1 ADGKARAHL
10 LTAEQE
16 LERVGHIARQT
27 LGYYRDTGA
36 PSEIHLHEL
45 LENVLEVYRAKLISG
60 GLTVEKRFDD
70 LQKITVSRGEM
81 LQVLSNLVTNAMDAM
96 RGGGILSLS
105 ARKVLG
111 PSGDGIQVTIRDTGT
126 GIKQEN
132 LEQIF
137 EPFFT
142 TKGNSGTGI
151 GLWIARQLVERRG
164 GQISVASSTDPG
176 KSGTTITIL
185 IPLVIPASRLLAEL
199 E

>member
-1 ADGKARAHL
+1 
-10 LTAEQE
+10 
-16 LERVGHIARQT
+16 
-27 LGYYRDTGA
+27 
-36 PSEIHLHEL
+36 

-142 TKGNSGTGI
+142 TKGNLGTGI

-164 GQISVASSTDPG
+164 GQISVSSSTEIG
-176 KSGTTITIL
+176 SSGTSVTVFV
-185 IPLVIPASRLLAEL
+185 PFAPPASGIALGVQ
-199 E
+199 